1 MALERTRSC
10 LPQRAAS
17 CLPQRAASCYDAY
30 CVSSVVPRH
39 VEEDDD
45 DCVSSVVPRHAE
57 EDDDDCVSSVVP
69 RHAEE
74 DGEEDEEEDE
84 EEDGE
89 EDGEV
94 LLQPGDTVSPK
105 RRGAAAHQI
114 SRTKSGGGAAHQNS
128 RSKSGG
134 SAAPK
139 ASKKYVPCGVEKNP
153 NLGSPRSPTFGADLL
168 QAPFQKLASKR
179 LEELFRVKNRE
190 KKQANQAGL
199 ACQNGS
205 DEEEEEDM

>member
-39 VEEDDD
+39 V
-45 DCVSSVVPRHAE
+45 E